1 MLDATMPYTA
11 QHQLIVD
18 LANSSREIMG
28 LTPNRRHGSLAEH
41 HAQRIHELMRHRP
54 HNVQDWG

>member
-1 MLDATMPYTA
+1 MLNATMPHTA

-18 LANSSREIMG
+18 MANSARETM
-28 LTPNRRHGSLAEH
+28 SLVTTHRTGALASH

-54 HNVQDWG
+54 HNNEY

>member
-1 MLDATMPYTA
+1 MLNATLPYTA

-18 LANSSREIMG
+18 LANSAREVM
-28 LTPNRRHGSLAEH
+28 SLSSYSHRGQLSEH